1 MDQPTKDEA
10 PEHVA
15 IEGQPG
21 VAGPDTPARPRR
33 ERRSA
38 HIEGDRWRRDIQGMR
53 GVAIL
58 AVVIYHADPTLLP
71 GGFLGVDIFF
81 VISGF
86 LITGLLMREL
96 EERGTIS
103 LRRFYAR
110 RIRRLLP
117 MAFIVIA
124 ATVIAADLLQAPLD
138 ATRTARDA
146 LSSALFFANYRFA
159 LEQTNYLYAGVG
171 LSPFQHF
178 WSLGVEEQMY
188 AIWPVLLL
196 GGAKLWQKGRTYT
209 RGAFG
214 ILIVG
219 SAASFIACLRLTNSN
234 EPWAFFSFPTRA
246 WELGVGGLIA
256 LAAPS
261 LRTLPRGTSSLLGLA
276 GLAAVVWAAVDFGA
290 STPWPGDS
298 AAVPVLGAAAII
310 AAGCSKVV
318 PLPARLL
325 AFPGLQF
332 AGRISY
338 PWYLWH
344 WPVLVLAPLVVKH
357 SLDSTQALLLVAAS
371 GVLATVSHFLVER
384 PVHVSTWLAQRSRRG
399 FALGL
404 SLTAGAVALCT
415 TSVAALALPSVSV
428 QPPALGHP
436 HVVVAA
442 NSSAPTNPEVA
453 DLASSTAEVQADL
466 ATSQLLQSVP
476 DDVTPSLAGAFG
488 DIPILYNDGC
498 VDTYTSITL
507 NPCVYGDTTSS
518 TSVVLFGDSHAAM
531 WFPAV
536 EQAAERYS
544 WKLYAWTKDTCPP
557 LVIPVISPDLGRAYT
572 ECTTWRNEVLQE
584 IAEIRPALV
593 ILGVARHY
601 SPIYGFTVYSSQWMN
616 GLSQM
621 VSEIRTLGSRVLVM
635 GPIPKPSFT
644 VTSCL
649 SENLSTAE
657 NCASPRDSAVDIPG
671 MREEET
677 AVVNAGGSYVNTL
690 FWFCTTESICPPIVD
705 GVLVY
710 RDDNHIT
717 ATYASFLTTPVEA
730 ALDLAE
736 LGIPDPNSAIYLA
749 PNSS

>member
-1 MDQPTKDEA
+1 MEQLTQEGA
-10 PEHVA
+10 PA
-15 IEGQPG
+15 RLAAAARTRSGDLD
-21 VAGPDTPARPRR
+21 APARPRR
-33 ERRSA
+33 SVHA
-38 HIEGDRWRRDIQGMR
+38 DGDRWRLDIQGLR

-71 GGFLGVDIFF
+71 GGFIGVDLFF

-96 EERGTIS
+96 EERGTVS

-124 ATVIAADLLQAPLD
+124 ATVIAADLLQSPLD
-138 ATRTARDA
+138 ATRTAKDA
-146 LSSALFFANYRFA
+146 LSSALFVANYRFA
-159 LEQTNYLYAGVG
+159 LEQTNYLYSGVG

-188 AIWPVLLL
+188 LIWPMLLL
-196 GGAKLWQKGRTYT
+196 VGAKVWQKGRTYT
-209 RGAFG
+209 RGAFA
-214 ILIVG
+214 ILFVG
-219 SAASFIACLRLTNSN
+219 SAVSFLACLRLTNSN

-246 WELGVGGLIA
+246 WELGVGGLVA

-261 LRTLPRGTSSLLGLA
+261 LRTLPRGASSLLGLA
-276 GLAAVVWAAVDFGA
+276 GIAAVAWAAADFGA
-290 STPWPGDS
+290 STPWPGG
-298 AAVPVLGAAAII
+298 AAAIPVLGAAAII
-310 AAGCSKVV
+310 AAGCSKGM

-344 WPVLVLAPLVVKH
+344 WPVLVLAPLVLKH
-357 SLDSTQALLLVAAS
+357 SLDPAQALLLVVAS
-371 GVLATVSHFLVER
+371 GALATASHFLVER

-399 FALGL
+399 LALGF

-415 TSVAALALPSVSV
+415 SSVTALALPSISV
-428 QPPALGHP
+428 VTPTLGHP
-436 HVVVAA
+436 PIVVAA
-442 NSSAPTNPEVA
+442 QSSQATNPEVA
-453 DLASSTAEVQADL
+453 ALASSTAEVQTDLVESQALQNVPADL
-466 ATSQLLQSVP
+466 
-476 DDVTPSLAGAFG
+476 TPSLAGAFS
-488 DIPILYNDGC
+488 DIPILYADGC
-498 VDTYTSITL
+498 VDTYTSIAL
-507 NPCVYGDTTSS
+507 NHCVYGDTTSS

-536 EQAAERYS
+536 DQAAERFS
-544 WKLYAWTKDTCPP
+544 WKLYAWSKDTCPP
-557 LVIPVISPDLGRAYT
+557 LVVPVISPDLGRAYS

-584 IAEIRPALV
+584 IAEIHPALV

-601 SPIYGFTVYSSQWMN
+601 SPIYGFSVYSPQWMD

-621 VSEIRTLGSRVLVM
+621 ISQIRALGSQVLVM
-635 GPIPKPSFT
+635 GPVPKPTFT
-644 VTSCL
+644 VAGCL
-649 SENLSTAE
+649 SENLANAQ
-657 NCASPRDSAVDIPG
+657 NCASARDSAVDIKG
-671 MREEET
+671 MRQEENT
-677 AVVNAGGSYVNTL
+677 VVSAGGTYVNTL
-690 FWFCTTESICPPIVD
+690 FWFCSAQSTCPPIVD

-736 LGIPDPNSAIYLA
+736 QGIPDPNSAVYLG
-749 PNSS
+749 PNST

>member
-1 MDQPTKDEA
+1 MDQPTNDGA
-10 PEHVA
+10 PEQVA
-15 IEGQPG
+15 IEDRLE
-21 VAGPDTPARPRR
+21 VTDPDSPAIPRR

-38 HIEGDRWRRDIQGMR
+38 HVEGDRWRRDIQGLR

-58 AVVIYHADPTLLP
+58 AVVIYHADPSLLP
-71 GGFLGVDIFF
+71 GGFIGVDLFF

-138 ATRTARDA
+138 ATRTAKDA
-146 LSSALFFANYRFA
+146 LSSALFVANYRFA

-196 GGAKLWQKGRTYT
+196 GGAKLWQRGRTYT

-214 ILIVG
+214 ILVVG
-219 SAASFIACLRLTNSN
+219 AAVSFLACLRMTNSN

-246 WELGVGGLIA
+246 WELCVGGLIA

-261 LRTLPRGTSSLLGLA
+261 LRTLPRAVSSLLGLA
-276 GLAAVVWAAVDFGA
+276 GIGAVAWAAVTFGA
-290 STPWPGDS
+290 STPWPGDA

-310 AAGCSKVV
+310 AAGCSKVLV
-318 PLPARLL
+318 LPARLL

-399 FALGL
+399 LALGF

-415 TSVAALALPSVSV
+415 SSVAALALPSVSV
-428 QPPALGHP
+428 VAPTLGHP

-442 NSSAPTNPEVA
+442 NSGVPPNPEVA
-453 DLASSTAEVQADL
+453 ELASSTAEVQADL
-466 ATSQLLQSVP
+466 ATSQMVQTVP

-488 DIPILYNDGC
+488 DVPVLYNDGC
-498 VDTYTSITL
+498 VDTYTSIAL
-507 NPCVYGDTTSS
+507 NPCLYGDTTSS

-531 WFPAV
+531 WFPAI
-536 EQAAERYS
+536 EQASERYS

-584 IAEIRPALV
+584 IAEIHPALV
-593 ILGVARHY
+593 ILGMARHY

-616 GLSQM
+616 GLAQMISQ
-621 VSEIRTLGSRVLVM
+621 IRALGSRVLVM
-635 GPIPKPSFT
+635 GPIPKPTFT

-649 SENLSTAE
+649 SENLSAAQ

-671 MREEET
+671 MREEEAT
-677 AVVNAGGSYVNTL
+677 VVSAGGGYVNTL
-690 FWFCTTESICPPIVD
+690 FWFCTKESTCPPIVD
-705 GVLVY
+705 DVLVY

-717 ATYASFLTTPVEA
+717 ATYASFLTTPIEA
-730 ALDLAE
+730 AVDLAE
-736 LGIPDPNSAIYLA
+736 QGTPDPNSAVYVG

>member
-1 MDQPTKDEA
+1 MDQPTHERA
-10 PEHVA
+10 PDRPA
-15 IEGQPG
+15 IGDLETPE
-21 VAGPDTPARPRR
+21 TPARPHRGRR
-33 ERRSA
+33 NTRA
-38 HIEGDRWRRDIQGMR
+38 DGDRWRVDIQGLR

-71 GGFLGVDIFF
+71 GGFIGVDIFF

-86 LITGLLMREL
+86 LITGMLMREL
-96 EERGTIS
+96 EDRGTVS

-110 RIRRLLP
+110 RMRRLLP

-124 ATVIAADLLQAPLD
+124 ATVIAADLLQSPLD
-138 ATRTARDA
+138 ATRTAKDA
-146 LSSALFFANYRFA
+146 LSSTLFVANYRFA
-159 LEQTNYLYAGVG
+159 LEQTNYLYSGVG

-188 AIWPVLLL
+188 FIWPVLLL
-196 GGAKLWQKGRTYT
+196 IGARFWRRGRTYT
-209 RGAFG
+209 RGALA
-214 ILIVG
+214 ILSVG
-219 SAASFIACLRLTNSN
+219 SAISFLACVRLTNSN

-246 WELGVGGLIA
+246 WELGVGGLVA

-261 LRTLPRGTSSLLGLA
+261 LRTLPRWVSSLLSLVGIV
-276 GLAAVVWAAVDFGA
+276 AVVWAAVKFGA
-290 STPWPGDS
+290 STPWPGD
-298 AAVPVLGAAAII
+298 AAAIPVLGAAAII

-318 PLPARLL
+318 PLPSRLL

-344 WPVLVLAPLVVKH
+344 WPVLVLAPLVLKH
-357 SLDSTQALLLVAAS
+357 SLDPTEGLLLVAAS
-371 GVLATVSHFLVER
+371 GVVATISHFLVER
-384 PVHVSTWLAQRSRRG
+384 PVHISPWLAQRSRRG
-399 FALGL
+399 LALGF

-415 TSVAALALPSVSV
+415 SSVAALALPSVNVS
-428 QPPALGHP
+428 PPSLGHQKII
-436 HVVVAA
+436 VAA
-442 NSSAPTNPEVA
+442 NSSQPTNPEVA
-453 DLASSTAEVQADL
+453 ELASSTAEVQADL
-466 ATSQLLQSVP
+466 TTSQTVQNVP

-507 NPCVYGDTTSS
+507 NPCTYGDTTSS

-536 EQAAERYS
+536 DQAAERFS

-557 LVIPVISPDLGRAYT
+557 LVIPVISPNLGRAYT

-584 IAEIRPALV
+584 IAEIHPALV

-616 GLSQM
+616 GLSEMISQ
-621 VSEIRTLGSRVLVM
+621 IRALGSRVLVM
-635 GPIPKPSFT
+635 GPVPKPAFT
-644 VTSCL
+644 VADCL
-649 SENLSTAE
+649 SENLTAE
-657 NCASPRDSAVDIPG
+657 QNCASPRDSAVDIRG
-671 MREEET
+671 MRQEEST
-677 AVVNAGGSYVNTL
+677 VTSAGASYVNTL
-690 FWFCTTESICPPIVD
+690 FWFCSTESTCPPIVD

-730 ALDLAE
+730 AVDLAE
-736 LGIPDPNSAIYLA
+736 EGIPDPNSAIYVG